1 MGKIAVNFL
10 VCLGCLALGIAEADA
25 LSLTSPAFSDGG
37 MMPFNSG
44 YRNGNVSPVLEWS
57 DVPGNAEFFALV
69 MDDPDARGWT
79 HWVVFNIPGSVT
91 ALGERFPKEGELPD
105 GTRQGKND
113 FGKLGY
119 GGPSPPSGTHRYLF
133 RLFALDSKIDLEPGI
148 SKALLLKAMEG
159 HIIGEAKLVGK
170 YSK

>member
-1 MGKIAVNFL
+1 
-10 VCLGCLALGIAEADA
+10 
-25 LSLTSPAFSDGG
+25 
-37 MMPFNSG
+37 
-44 YRNGNVSPVLEWS
+44 
-57 DVPGNAEFFALV
+57 
-69 MDDPDARGWT
+69 MDDTDARGWT

-91 ALGERFPKEGELPD
+91 ALGERFPKEEELPD

-113 FGKLGY
+113 FWKLGY